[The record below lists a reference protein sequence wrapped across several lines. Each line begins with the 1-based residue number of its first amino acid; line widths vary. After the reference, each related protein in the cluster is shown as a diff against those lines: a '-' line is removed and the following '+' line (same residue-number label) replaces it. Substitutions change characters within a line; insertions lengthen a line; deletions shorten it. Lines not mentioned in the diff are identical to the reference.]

1 MIRLAKQIKRYLL
14 EDVLPGY
21 VNDMEFDASV
31 RLAFD
36 GHILDS
42 VLTSLCHHVVMVEV
56 LCDKLVDDLCLS
68 NSGFSC
74 DDDS

>member
-14 EDVLPGY
+14 EDVLSSY
-21 VNDMEFDASV
+21 VNDVELDASV

-42 VLTSLCHHVVMVEV
+42 VLTALCHHVVMVEV
-56 LCDKLVDDLCLS
+56 LSDKLVDDLCLS
-68 NSGFSC
+68 NSWLSC
-74 DDDS
+74 DNDS